1 MNNNQLYLNSSNELM
16 QVRNIQRQISQKELE
31 LQLLDINDRYNSY
44 NPYSYSSNSIKR
56 QSIEMEL
63 SNFEE

>member
-31 LQLLDINDRYNSY
+31 LQLLDINDRYGAVR
-44 NPYSYSSNSIKR
+44 PIK
-56 QSIEMEL
+56 
-63 SNFEE
+63 N